1 MHIIN
6 TTASRT
12 LAHTVK
18 SVMLLSLVA
27 LASAAPIRRPGGVAG
42 RGGAGHGKPPK
53 KAVTGMNRNSI
64 AARTSSFWSFKTT
77 R

>member
-1 MHIIN
+1 MHIMN

-42 RGGAGHGKPPK
+42 WGGSLQAPEKDVAGMK
-53 KAVTGMNRNSI
+53 RNST
-64 AARTSSFWSFKTT
+64 AGRTSSLAF
-77 R
+77 